1 MNTDK
6 LAKMDLNLLVSLQ
19 VLIEEKSV
27 TQAAIRLHVTQ
38 SAMSKI
44 LGRLRQVFG
53 DPLFVR
59 SAYGLS
65 PTART
70 AQLETELRTILQ
82 GVSKLTAPPCFDPGT
97 ANHNYRIAAIDSTN
111 QIFLPDYLP
120 ELITQAP
127 KMSLE
132 VLNWQEDSL
141 KRIEQGDVDLGIT
154 ARDYDELSFVSLQKL
169 PKTIVQMPI
178 GDDHLV
184 VLMRQGHPISG
195 QKSAW
200 DLQKYLS
207 CGHIQVCC
215 EGKNRWL
222 LDQVLEQ
229 QGLQRN
235 MVLRVPD
242 FQAALSATC
251 NTDLLFTTTQ
261 SFASYACRL
270 HPLSVEQLPLAVG
283 PTTFLLLWHQR
294 HHKDPGHTWLRETI
308 HQEIC
313 DNHRFDH

>member
-1 MNTDK
+1 MNTEK
-6 LAKMDLNLLVSLQ
+6 IAKIDLNLLVSLQ
-19 VLIEEKSV
+19 VLIEEKNVS
-27 TQAAIRLHVTQ
+27 QAAIRLHVTQ

-44 LGRLRQVFG
+44 LGRLRQVFS

-59 SAYGLS
+59 SAHGLS

-70 AQLETELRTILQ
+70 LQLETELRTVLQ
-82 GVSKLTAPPCFDPGT
+82 GVSKLTSPPQFDPKT
-97 ANHNYRIAAIDSTN
+97 ANNNFRIAAIDSTN

-127 KMSLE
+127 QMSFDF
-132 VLNWQEDSL
+132 LNWQEDSV
-141 KRIEQGDVDLGIT
+141 KKIEQGDVDLGIT

-169 PKTIVQMPI
+169 PKTIVQKPI

-184 VLMRQGHPISG
+184 VLMREGHPISG
-195 QKSAW
+195 ENEW
-200 DLQKYLS
+200 DLQHYLS
-207 CGHIQVCC
+207 FGHIQVCC

-251 NTDLLFTTTQ
+251 NTDLLFTTTK
-261 SFASYACRL
+261 SFASYACQL
-270 HPLSVEQLPLAVG
+270 HPLSVEPLPVTVG
-283 PTTFLLLWHQR
+283 HTTFVLLWHER
-294 HHKDPGHTWLRETI
+294 HQKDPGHIWLRELI
-308 HQEIC
+308 HQKIC
-313 DNHRFDH
+313 ENHRFHQ